1 MVVEASQLNV
11 KIANTKVSKFV
22 NKLDDMVIILNYN
35 IDFKYIDRFF
45 GYNVFNSHFKLNLKM
60 TDSKLSYDYK
70 LFIDEEDNSFNQ
82 KYDIKEKNNITL
94 NSIGTSQKVYD
105 LYLDSLDYDKHSVN
119 YKRVPLTN
127 QY

>member
-1 MVVEASQLNV
+1 
-11 KIANTKVSKFV
+11 
-22 NKLDDMVIILNYN
+22 
-35 IDFKYIDRFF
+35 
-45 GYNVFNSHFKLNLKM
+45 M